1 MDRSF
6 DSIAVTVLDGVGC
19 GEAQDCQETYPEDRG
34 ANSLAH
40 ASLLHP
46 IDAPTLQWMGLEHIP
61 GLENLSTRDTVPL
74 AYIRSAY
81 GAMEPTFAGKGS
93 PEGHQALMGYE
104 IQNPYLYFDKAGF
117 PPDLISAIEREVS
130 LLLGRPVEVI
140 RYPGTDDVSGTVFIE
155 HPSIGPAHLAS
166 LTMTRLSPLKL
177 PVYASSDSVVQI
189 AIHQE
194 VLPQDVIEKIGH
206 TVRTQVC
213 DAFGYRVGRVIMRPF
228 VGTPGNFKRVS
239 ADRRDYAVDPDEPTL
254 VDHLTKAGVPVFGI
268 GKAPDMLNHRG
279 FPEGSTKKFDDD
291 AERVEAI
298 EVWMRGKKKPGF
310 LFANLNE
317 TDELFGHRRNP
328 TGYIKHINAIDTSLG
343 HITDAMTDHDLLIVT
358 SDHGNDPTHTRHTNH
373 VKSLRD
379 HVARPHTNH
388 TRERVPLLVYH
399 HGMHGPIALGIRQTY
414 ADIAAT
420 IAENFGIEEKF
431 GKGRSFLN
439 EITR

>member
-1 MDRSF
+1 MNHPF
-6 DSIAVTVLDGVGC
+6 DTIAVTVLDGVGC
-19 GEAQDCQETYPEDRG
+19 GEADDTKERYPDDRG
-34 ANSLAH
+34 AGSLVH
-40 ASLLHP
+40 ASHHARLE
-46 IDAPTLQWMGLEHIP
+46 APALQSMGIEYIP
-61 GLENLSTRDTVPL
+61 GLEHLRVQTNISRETV
-74 AYIRSAY
+74 RGAY
-81 GAMEPTFAGKGS
+81 GTLEPTFAGKGS

-104 IQNPYLYFDKAGF
+104 IQNPYLYFDKTGF

-130 LLLGRPVEVI
+130 LLLRRPVEVI

-298 EVWMRGKKKPGF
+298 EVWMQRKKKPGF

-328 TGYIKHINAIDTSLG
+328 TGYIKRINAIDTSLG

-358 SDHGNDPTHTRHTNH
+358 SDHGNDPTH
-373 VKSLRD
+373 VQ
-379 HVARPHTNH
+379 HTNH
-388 TRERVPLLVYH
+388 TRERVPLLVFH
-399 HGMHGPIALGIRQTY
+399 PGICGPIALGIRQTY